1 MKQVEICK
9 EQEEQSGMKNILYQ
23 VYGNSINL
31 AGSPTVHTGIF
42 GEQNK
47 KLLGKRIFNCGWN
60 LLMNTK
66 TEVEELQLGQIQGLY
81 FNYMG
86 LLI

>member
-23 VYGNSINL
+23 VYGNSISQ
-31 AGSPTVHTGIF
+31 AGSPMAHTGIF

-47 KLLGKRIFNCGWN
+47 KLHGKRIFNYGWN

-66 TEVEELQLGQIQGLY
+66 TEAEELQLGQTQGLY
-81 FNYMG
+81 FNYTG